1 MAFRLILVVSLLAAQ
16 TVDITKYRVD
26 PATFLFEDGRT
37 TLTDY
42 VVGQLQAHSSCC
54 GLDGIYVELRITPEG
69 TLESVRPMTGRND
82 CYRKSVVD
90 ILRPSALESGRF
102 SRHSNGVL

>member
-1 MAFRLILVVSLLAAQ
+1 MAFRLLLVVSLVAAQ

-82 CYRKSVVD
+82 CYKKSVAD
-90 ILRPSALESGRF
+90 ILRPLRWKAEAFQGTRT
-102 SRHSNGVL
+102 VYY